1 MYFVD
6 RSAVVL
12 KPTQAFL
19 EWLKSTD
26 EDMPDLTLPQLQSN
40 CTTLLVPEFDSPE
53 EVLGYVG
60 ERFSL
65 IFEAELAGWEIDR
78 KLWPEMNL
86 SQFWVF
92 FSVEVHDTVL
102 DLVEV
107 DLQISPIYGEVN
119 KGQIG

>member
-40 CTTLLVPEFDSPE
+40 CTTLLVPEFNSPE

-86 SQFWVF
+86 SQFWAF

-107 DLQISPIYGEVN
+107 DLQISPVYGEVN